1 MILMNMSNVYFMK
14 LMIMMTT
21 TICFKNK
28 HDDYNDNYPFIV
40 WNDDYDENYQLYI
53 VKMLLMRIM
62 IVICRS

>member
-1 MILMNMSNVYFMK
+1 
-14 LMIMMTT
+14 MIMMKT

-28 HDDYNDNYPFIV
+28 HDDYNGNYPFIV

-62 IVICRS
+62 IVFCRS